1 MAEERQP
8 EQDIDAELNSRERWD
23 NRYRE
28 KTSLWSGKP
37 NPTLVSELGGLNPGT
52 EINPGTALEV
62 GAGEGADAIWL
73 ARQGWAVTGVD
84 ISAVALERASAHAA
98 QAGADIAARITWE
111 CRNLME
117 WQPPEGSFD
126 LVTAHFMHMSPSRRR
141 VVYSRLAAAVAEGG
155 TLLVVAHHPS
165 DLQTT
170 VRRPPYPDLL
180 FTADEL
186 AADIGTDG
194 WKILTSA
201 AVPRAATDPDGNTVT
216 IHDTVF
222 RARRL

>member
-8 EQDIDAELNSRERWD
+8 EHDIDAELNSRERWD

-73 ARQGWAVTGVD
+73 ARQGWTVTGVD

-126 LVTAHFMHMSPSRRR
+126 LVTAHFMHMSPPRRR